1 MVKSRVR
8 PVAFAAKLFLAPFTR
23 IGSPGAVELMAREP
37 ADSHV
42 TLKIPRPLYEQLK
55 QVIQGSGF
63 HSVTEFAVY
72 VLRDLVSHHGEQ
84 IVSALRP
91 DDIRQAGE
99 KLAGEKHASVEPL
112 SPEEIEAI
120 RRRLES
126 LGYL

>member
-1 MVKSRVR
+1 MK
-8 PVAFAAKLFLAPFTR
+8 
-23 IGSPGAVELMAREP
+23 GPGTP
-37 ADSHV
+37 DSHV

-72 VLRDLVSHHGEQ
+72 VLRDLVSHRGRLELNEAPLQ
-84 IVSALRP
+84 P
-91 DDIRQAGE
+91 PAGDT
-99 KLAGEKHASVEPL
+99 VEPL
-112 SPEEIEAI
+112 SPEEIDAI

>member
-1 MVKSRVR
+1 MER
-8 PVAFAAKLFLAPFTR
+8 
-23 IGSPGAVELMAREP
+23 
-37 ADSHV
+37 DSHV

-72 VLRDLVSHHGEQ
+72 VLRDLVSHRARERRVLGVESSPSNDQ
-84 IVSALRP
+84 SA
-91 DDIRQAGE
+91 DN
-99 KLAGEKHASVEPL
+99 VEPL
-112 SPEEIEAI
+112 NAEEIEAI

>member
-1 MVKSRVR
+1 MPRE
-8 PVAFAAKLFLAPFTR
+8 
-23 IGSPGAVELMAREP
+23 GAQDV
-37 ADSHV
+37 HV

-72 VLRDLVSHHGEQ
+72 VLRDLVSHHGDQ
-84 IVSALRP
+84 ISALRP
-91 DDIRQAGE
+91 HDVQQVEAEVAGNAPE
-99 KLAGEKHASVEPL
+99 VEPL
-112 SPEEIEAI
+112 TPEEIEAI

>member
-1 MVKSRVR
+1 MKGVG
-8 PVAFAAKLFLAPFTR
+8 AP
-23 IGSPGAVELMAREP
+23 
-37 ADSHV
+37 DSHV

-72 VLRDLVSHHGEQ
+72 VLRDLVSHRGRELEAIAAAPPARGE
-84 IVSALRP
+84 
-91 DDIRQAGE
+91 
-99 KLAGEKHASVEPL
+99 SVEPL
-112 SPEEIEAI
+112 SSEEIDAI

>member
-1 MVKSRVR
+1 M
-8 PVAFAAKLFLAPFTR
+8 P
-23 IGSPGAVELMAREP
+23 REGP

-72 VLRDLVSHHGEQ
+72 VLRDLVSHHGEH
-84 IVSALRP
+84 IASALRAH
-91 DDIRQAGE
+91 DVQQVAE
-99 KLAGEKHASVEPL
+99 KEVAEKEVAEKEADVEPL
-112 SPEEIEAI
+112 TPEEIEAI

>member
-1 MVKSRVR
+1 M
-8 PVAFAAKLFLAPFTR
+8 
-23 IGSPGAVELMAREP
+23 SPDKPDA
-37 ADSHV
+37 HV

-72 VLRDLVSHHGEQ
+72 VLRDLVSHRER
-84 IVSALRP
+84 RP
-91 DDIRQAGE
+91 KAPEKPAG
-99 KLAGEKHASVEPL
+99 GDGEPL

-120 RRRLES
+120 RNRLQS

>member
-1 MVKSRVR
+1 M
-8 PVAFAAKLFLAPFTR
+8 PP
-23 IGSPGAVELMAREP
+23 REGP

-55 QVIQGSGF
+55 QVIKGSGF

-72 VLRDLVSHHGEQ
+72 VLRDLVSHHGAQ
-84 IVSALRP
+84 ISALRP
-91 DDIRQAGE
+91 HDVQQVEAEAAEDSPE
-99 KLAGEKHASVEPL
+99 VEPL
-112 SPEEIEAI
+112 TPEEIEAI

>member
-1 MVKSRVR
+1 LR
-8 PVAFAAKLFLAPFTR
+8 
-23 IGSPGAVELMAREP
+23 GGAGG
-37 ADSHV
+37 DSHV

-72 VLRDLVSHHGEQ
+72 VLRDLVSHRGRIE
-84 IVSALRP
+84 VSAPP
-91 DDIRQAGE
+91 DEPADDN
-99 KLAGEKHASVEPL
+99 VEPL
-112 SPEEIEAI
+112 SPEEIDAI

>member
-1 MVKSRVR
+1 
-8 PVAFAAKLFLAPFTR
+8 
-23 IGSPGAVELMAREP
+23 MAREP

-72 VLRDLVSHHGEQ
+72 VLRDLVSHHGDQ

-99 KLAGEKHASVEPL
+99 KDASVEPL